1 MKHTTAVLLIA
12 FSLAIPGAALRNGS
26 QLRSGDTINQGG
38 TAYVA

>member
-12 FSLAIPGAALRNGS
+12 FSLAIPGAVLRHGS
-26 QLRSGDTINQGG
+26 QLRSGDTINQEG